1 MDSSLR
7 DHDATTA
14 PSRHV
19 WETGSWNWL
28 QFMLQWFI
36 RFSEFAEFTE
46 FKLHFRKTPMYLSC
60 FLDWIALSTMMPH
73 FHQVTIKVP
82 NIMSSNNLKIVV
94 SPSTKHAFKIIQ
106 TCPTISWMALH
117 EDAEI
122 NQWKFHNDWLPSK
135 FPQCTRKTC
144 SVTFRIH
151 YEFSGSFIHKRVT
164 IYFLNKNLT
173 WFEVVSVFWLFLIQ
187 LLLLLLRLSRELN
200 LFPSPLYNKV

>member
-1 MDSSLR
+1 
-7 DHDATTA
+7 
-14 PSRHV
+14 
-19 WETGSWNWL
+19 
-28 QFMLQWFI
+28 MLQGFI

-106 TCPTISWMALH
+106 TCPTISWKALH
-117 EDAEI
+117 EDVEM

-144 SVTFRIH
+144 SFTFRIH
-151 YEFSGSFIHKRVT
+151 YEFSQVEFYSQKSYNLFFK
-164 IYFLNKNLT
+164 KNLT

-187 LLLLLLRLSRELN
+187 LLLLLLLRLSRELN
-200 LFPSPLYNKV
+200 VFPSPLYNKV